1 MEKDWV
7 FTMNKSFTL
16 LGGML
21 LAFASLAMPIA
32 HAASGEAALYKNPSC
47 KCCDKY
53 AEYLREG
60 GFKVSVI
67 ADSAQFQRVNTS
79 SGVPPSLAGCHAMT
93 VDGYVVGGHVPL
105 AAVNKLLTERPAIR
119 GITLAGMPAGSPGM
133 NGTQQKPFEIYAFD
147 GAKAWLY
154 MTQ

>member
-1 MEKDWV
+1 MEKDLV
-7 FTMNKSFTL
+7 VTLNKSSTFF
-16 LGGML
+16 GRML
-21 LAFASLAMPIA
+21 FALMALALPIA
-32 HAASGEAALYKNPSC
+32 HASEEAILYKNPGC
-47 KCCDKY
+47 TCCDKY
-53 AEYLREG
+53 ADYLREG
-60 GFKVSVI
+60 GFKVSIV
-67 ADSAQFQRVNTS
+67 ADSAQFKRVNKA
-79 SGVPPSLAGCHAMT
+79 SGTPPSLAGCHALT

-147 GAKAWLY
+147 GAKTWLY

>member
-1 MEKDWV
+1 
-7 FTMNKSFTL
+7 MNKSVTL
-16 LGGML
+16 LAGIL

-32 HAASGEAALYKNPSC
+32 HAAPGEAVLYKNPGC

-60 GFKVSVI
+60 GFKVSVV
-67 ADSAQFQRVNTS
+67 ADSAQFKRVNME
-79 SGVPPSLAGCHAMT
+79 SGIQPSLAGCHALL
-93 VDGYVVGGHVPL
+93 VGGYVVSGHVPL

-133 NGTQQKPFEIYAFD
+133 TGTQQKPFEIYAFD
-147 GAKAWLY
+147 GDKAWVY